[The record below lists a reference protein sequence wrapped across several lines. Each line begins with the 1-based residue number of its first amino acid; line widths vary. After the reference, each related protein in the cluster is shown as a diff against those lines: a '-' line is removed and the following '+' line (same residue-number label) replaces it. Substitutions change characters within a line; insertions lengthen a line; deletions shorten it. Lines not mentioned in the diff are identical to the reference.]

1 MSLLD
6 TTHHHVTSHLQDP
19 LVVYDGKE
27 KIREPQ
33 APPPSPK
40 LYPQLLSPHMDM
52 HDLDQRIKAH
62 VSIGQ
67 YNLMAQPFQPT
78 LVPEAGSRRRVLS
91 IDDSNYKSSPLRR
104 VTSADHV
111 DEMQSEEDGDND
123 DDATMMDFSNSPSS
137 RCSGA
142 TLLNDAATSEGASSK
157 RRFTL
162 PSRTG
167 KQQRHFQASD
177 DAPQS
182 RPLISRRQILSP
194 MTDTSTASPD
204 VAYSLPWSMS
214 SKAKSYP
221 GRGSYYLSRS
231 SPKGLAAEDKSHWS
245 ESDEDNDGEKKGP
258 STFVRIAAFPSRG
271 KRFRRRLSDLFCGS

>member
-1 MSLLD
+1 MSLLA
-6 TTHHHVTSHLQDP
+6 SKNPWLY
-19 LVVYDGKE
+19 LME
-27 KIREPQ
+27 KKKDREPQ

-40 LYPQLLSPHMDM
+40 LYPQLLSPNINM

-67 YNLMAQPFQPT
+67 RHLMAQPFQPT
-78 LVPEAGSRRRVLS
+78 LVPEAGSRGRVLFMDNS
-91 IDDSNYKSSPLRR
+91 SYKISPLRR
-104 VTSADHV
+104 VTSADNA
-111 DEMQSEEDGDND
+111 DEMQNEEDRDDDDDD
-123 DDATMMDFSNSPSS
+123 DDATATDFSSSPSP

-167 KQQRHFQASD
+167 KQQRQSQASG

-182 RPLISRRQILSP
+182 RPLIPRSQIFSP
-194 MTDTSTASPD
+194 ITDISTVSPD
-204 VAYSLPWSMS
+204 VAYCFPRSMS
-214 SKAKSYP
+214 RKAKSYP

-231 SPKGLAAEDKSHWS
+231 SPKGPAAEDRSHWS
-245 ESDEDNDGEKKGP
+245 ESDENNHGEKKGP
-258 STFVRIAAFPSRG
+258 STFLRIAAFPSRG
-271 KRFRRRLSDLFCGS
+271 KRFRRKLSDLFCGS